1 MSDPEPFDYDQMC
14 DNLEIFKDMLVK
26 AQSAVDHIK
35 QGIMDHMV
43 AQGSKSTTT
52 AKGRKIT
59 LVEPVRSTWD
69 ESVLKDILGPL
80 WSEVVVVK
88 EILDTDKLD
97 HVADRER
104 IRTETLL
111 PAVIEE
117 EVKPYI
123 KITAPKVKTR

>member
-1 MSDPEPFDYDQMC
+1 MSDPDYDEMC
-14 DNLEIFKDMLVK
+14 DNLEIFEDM
-26 AQSAVDHIK
+26 AARAASAIGHIK
-35 QGIMDHMV
+35 QGILDRLI

-59 LVEPVRSTWD
+59 LVEPVKSSWD

-88 EILDTDKLD
+88 EILDTNKLD
-97 HVADRER
+97 HVVDRER
-104 IRTETLL
+104 IRTETLQE
-111 PAVIEE
+111 AVIEK